1 MKRAKREKEK
11 RDFGDVKPV
20 KHNDHISLFHYICD
34 SDMPESERSD
44 ERLAK
49 EAQVLMGGGTAST
62 ARTLSFISYYL
73 LAQPDIRSKLEQE
86 LKGPMAKYPEN
97 VPTWAELERLPYLQ
111 AIIKEALRLSYGVM
125 HRLPRCSPDV
135 PIHYKQWTI
144 PIGV

>member
-1 MKRAKREKEK
+1 
-11 RDFGDVKPV
+11 
-20 KHNDHISLFHYICD
+20 
-34 SDMPESERSD
+34 MPESERSD

-73 LAQPDIRSKLEQE
+73 LARPNIRSKLEQE
-86 LKGPMAKYPEN
+86 LKEPMAKYPEK

-135 PIHYKQWTI
+135 PIRYKQWTI
-144 PIGV
+144 PIGVGQLCCYR